1 MAESNAG
8 AAGRA
13 LNYWRI
19 GRWSA
24 AGLLLLVP
32 LAMMQVSDEWHWTA
46 GSFVFAGVLIGGTIL
61 LYEFAERLHPSR
73 AYRAGIALV
82 LLACFLTVWTTIVRD
97 DGTAM
102 GYFMIVLAAGVSS
115 FAAGF
120 RPAGMARAMF
130 GVAGMQALL
139 GLATAT
145 APVTARM
152 PDGPTRAL
160 VFAAVFAALWLASAA
175 CFRMAARARATA

>member
-1 MAESNAG
+1 MAETGAG
-8 AAGRA
+8 AVRRP

-32 LAMMQVSDEWHWTA
+32 LVMMQVSDGWHWTA
-46 GSFVFAGVLIGGTIL
+46 GSFVFAGGVIGGTIL
-61 LYEFAERLHPSR
+61 LYEFAERLNDSR
-73 AYRAGIALV
+73 AYRAGIALA

-97 DGTAM
+97 DGTGMA
-102 GYFMIVLAAGVSS
+102 YFMIVMAAAVGT
-115 FAAGF
+115 FAAWA
-120 RPAGMARAMF
+120 RPAGMARAMI

-139 GLATAT
+139 GIGVAT

-152 PDGPTRAL
+152 PDGPERAL
-160 VFAAVFAALWLASAA
+160 VFAAMFTLLWLASAA
-175 CFRMAARARATA
+175 CFGKAARTAARD